1 MFQKQIF
8 DKDAIS
14 AIQDKVRAVNQYNKN
29 TYQKTLA
36 DKQRQ
41 FSLQCKKLE
50 MQLAEA
56 KDARQIQQVKN

>member
-1 MFQKQIF
+1 M
-8 DKDAIS
+8 
-14 AIQDKVRAVNQYNKN
+14 NQYNRN

-41 FSLQCKKLE
+41 FNQQCKKLE